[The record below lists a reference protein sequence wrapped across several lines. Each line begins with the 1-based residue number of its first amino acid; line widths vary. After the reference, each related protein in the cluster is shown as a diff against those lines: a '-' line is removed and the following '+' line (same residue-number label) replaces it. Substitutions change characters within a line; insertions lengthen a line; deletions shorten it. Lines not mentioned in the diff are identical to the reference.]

1 MAIPYEDL
9 IIEQRGPV
17 ALVKLNRPDKLNS
30 WGGKMSY
37 ELTQYLLS
45 LNDGAYD
52 TRAIVLTGEGRAFS
66 AGGDVTGFPAA
77 DPTRATR
84 AWHPPHSQLQVVN
97 AMRHCDIPIIG
108 AINGYAVGMG
118 WSVALAC
125 DLRIAA
131 SDAIFQIAQTKRG
144 LVADVGLSYFLPR
157 AVGTQRALELMFT
170 GRRVTAPEALDMG
183 TLLEVVSPDELLPR
197 ALQLAETI
205 AAGPP
210 LSAAGHKRLV
220 YMIEDDDLSR
230 VQNMTDMIVDK
241 LFYTEDGAEGVRSFV
256 ERREPVFTGN

>member
-1 MAIPYEDL
+1 
-9 IIEQRGPV
+9 
-17 ALVKLNRPDKLNS
+17 
-30 WGGKMSY
+30 
-37 ELTQYLLS
+37 
-45 LNDGAYD
+45 
-52 TRAIVLTGEGRAFS
+52 
-66 AGGDVTGFPAA
+66 
-77 DPTRATR
+77 
-84 AWHPPHSQLQVVN
+84 
-97 AMRHCDIPIIG
+97 
-108 AINGYAVGMG
+108 
-118 WSVALAC
+118 
-125 DLRIAA
+125 
-131 SDAIFQIAQTKRG
+131 
-144 LVADVGLSYFLPR
+144 
-157 AVGTQRALELMFT
+157 MFT